1 MKNILI
7 VYKSET
13 GFTEK
18 YAKWL
23 SSELSCDAIELK
35 EASIDKISSYDI
47 LIYGAGLY
55 AGQINGLKEFR
66 DMVSREKKLVVLAT
80 GATDIGE
87 TDTIQAAFDGNL
99 SKEEQENI
107 PCFYAVG
114 GLDYDKMSLKH
125 KVMMKGL
132 LLVLKKKDPTA
143 YQAICKSFDGCD
155 FGYLDGLL
163 ECVRNMIE

>member
-23 SSELSCDAIELK
+23 SSELSCDKVELK
-35 EASIDKISSYDI
+35 EASSDKISNYDI
-47 LIYGAGLY
+47 LIYGAGIY
-55 AGQINGLKEFR
+55 AGQINGFAEFKK
-66 DMVSREKKLVVLAT
+66 MVPSDKKLVLFAT
-80 GATDIGE
+80 GATEASDV
-87 TDTIQAAFDGNL
+87 DTIQKAFDGNL
-99 SKEEQENI
+99 SKEEQEII
-107 PCFYAVG
+107 PHFYAVG

-132 LLVLKKKDPTA
+132 LMVLKKKDTRA

-163 ECVRNMIE
+163 ECIRNM